1 MEVTFWVI
9 VDECSVAQGMNGNK
23 LIILD
28 GGAEESEQGYI
39 DTSIS
44 IRVGEREPEGAII
57 ERSGTLTLSATRWVT
72 DAEYAEIAERV
83 IAVKAG
89 KGTISVWLN
98 VEADTV
104 KTDEEGIPSV
114 EGTGPLAI
122 GKMDIIYQL
131 GSREEREEE

>member
-1 MEVTFWVI
+1 MFWVV

-44 IRVGEREPEGAII
+44 IRVGEREQEGAMI
-57 ERSGTLTLSATRWVT
+57 ERGGALMLSATRWVT

-89 KGTISVWLN
+89 KGAISVWLN

-104 KTDEEGIPSV
+104 ETDDDGIPSV
-114 EGTGPLAI
+114 GGTGPLAI
-122 GKMDIIYQL
+122 GGMDIIYQL